1 MSAHSAKP
9 DPLTT
14 LNVSLPSSQRAF
26 VEAVSTE
33 EGYTTL
39 SEYVREL
46 IRRDQR
52 ARAEQHL
59 DALLIEGIR
68 SGAPVPVTTK
78 HWADKRDALMRR
90 AAKRRPSTG
99 GA

>member
-1 MSAHSAKP
+1 MSTHSAKS

-14 LNVSLPSSQRAF
+14 LNVSLPLSQKAF
-26 VEAVSTE
+26 VESVSAS

-59 DALLIEGIR
+59 DALLLQGIE
-68 SGAPVPVTTK
+68 SGEPVAVK
-78 HWADKRDALMRR
+78 SAYWKDKKATLARR
-90 AAKRRPSTG
+90 ATSRKRAKN
-99 GA
+99 A